1 MKNSSIVLVLT
12 NNTYVCVMFNVY
24 VYVCVMFNVYVYV
37 CVVYVFKYLFIN
49 NVASRVNLLFFAG
62 GPESVR
68 AL

>member
-12 NNTYVCVMFNVY
+12 NNT
-24 VYVCVMFNVYVYV
+24 YVCVMFNVYVYV

>member
-1 MKNSSIVLVLT
+1 MKNSIVLVLT

-24 VYVCVMFNVYVYV
+24 AYVCVM
-37 CVVYVFKYLFIN
+37 CVFEYLFIN
-49 NVASRVNLLFFAG
+49 NVASRINRLFFAG